1 MLKIK
6 QFWPSKECMYVFTD
20 VLDYSCNLTT
30 LSTLG
35 VYHGCFCDVT
45 CMSLSYN
52 VIGVISK
59 KYKTF
64 SVLIY
69 SYILI
74 PVELVQKNDGEIVW
88 KRNAHRSGVFIQF
101 RAFPAISTSVDI
113 TVYQYG

>member
-20 VLDYSCNLTT
+20 VLYHCCNLIMTT

-35 VYHGCFCDVT
+35 VHHGCVYDVT
-45 CMSLSYN
+45 CMSLRYN
-52 VIGVISK
+52 VVGVISK

-69 SYILI
+69 SYIII
-74 PVELVQKNDGEIVW
+74 PVELVQKND
-88 KRNAHRSGVFIQF
+88 
-101 RAFPAISTSVDI
+101 
-113 TVYQYG
+113 